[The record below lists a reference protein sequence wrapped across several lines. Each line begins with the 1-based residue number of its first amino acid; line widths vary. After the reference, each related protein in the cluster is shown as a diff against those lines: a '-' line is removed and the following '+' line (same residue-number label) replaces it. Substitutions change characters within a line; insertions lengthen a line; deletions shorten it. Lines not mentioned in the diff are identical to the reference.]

1 MSLEEK
7 RAILEDLDRMEYA
20 IATRFCKFSDLYQP
34 SQLERSRIS
43 SSDKESLAKTVLLR
57 LEIKR
62 FLDRRRFQT
71 RKLSSLLYD
80 QDHLHTLREF
90 DDCYMR
96 LSKKHDRLLH
106 LGLNA
111 NDVEKEELDKY
122 ALYSGDKGEKCN
134 RRRLLSSY
142 ARDLRLSSMFGP
154 KEALGEILD
163 LSENF
168 KEWLNL
174 PKKQFSYGENMPSY
188 ADYLSGLTK
197 FDCETYDKES
207 VQYKTYIK
215 NLAEYLS
222 NFYIKTR
229 PLNRPEIDIDRIKQ
243 SFSSALIGD
252 GDNVYCLICQKD
264 FAKLSVFNSHLN
276 GKKHKKAVS
285 RTETYRVALNE
296 HLVIETI
303 KLLNKELENT
313 KKEAERYSSLSFR
326 EKELETNDAKNLSD
340 YEYETIADSH
350 NDHKF
355 DDHGD
360 LHHLGNDETSP
371 IGPDGKPI
379 PLWLWKLKGYDM
391 VFTCEICGNVKF
403 KGKEVFHSHFTEPT
417 HLHGLKMLGVMGEYN
432 AFRDLNKIDDVL
444 ELSNYLE
451 KKQRNDAQYK
461 DDGVEVEDEEGN
473 VMSRK
478 VYEQLKKQGL
488 I

>member
-7 RAILEDLDRMEYA
+7 RAILEDLDRMEHA
-20 IATRFCKFSDLYQP
+20 ITTRFCKFPELYQP
-34 SQLERSRIS
+34 LQLERSRNLS
-43 SSDKESLAKTVLLR
+43 SSKESKAKTVLLR

-71 RKLSSLLYD
+71 RKLVSLLHD
-80 QDHLHTLREF
+80 KDHLHTLREF
-90 DDCYMR
+90 DDCYIR

-122 ALYSGDKGEKCN
+122 ALYSSDKGDTCN

-142 ARDLRLSSMFGP
+142 ARDLQLSSIFGP

-174 PKKQFSYGENMPSY
+174 PKKQSFYGGNIPSY
-188 ADYLSGLTK
+188 TEYLSVLTK
-197 FDCETYDKES
+197 FDCETYDKDS

-229 PLNRPEIDIDRIKQ
+229 PLNRPEIDIERIRQ

-252 GDNVYCLICQKD
+252 GDNVYCLVCQKD
-264 FAKLSVFNSHLN
+264 FAKLSVFNSHLK

-285 RTETYRVALNE
+285 RPGTYEVALNE
-296 HLVIETI
+296 HMVMETI
-303 KLLNKELENT
+303 KLLKKELENT

-326 EKELETNDAKNLSD
+326 EKEFETNDAKNLSD
-340 YEYETIADSH
+340 YEYENIAELH
-350 NDHKF
+350 NDHKL
-355 DDHGD
+355 DGHEE
-360 LHHLGNDETSP
+360 LHHLGNDEISP
-371 IGPDGKPI
+371 IGPDGKPM
-379 PLWLWKLKGYDM
+379 PLWLWKLKGFDM

-403 KGKEVFHSHFTEPT
+403 KGKEVFQNHFTEPR

-432 AFRDLNKIDDVL
+432 AFRDLDKIDDVL